1 MKNLIIGRWSM
12 MLVFIFASFMASA
25 QSIGR
30 ESGGSPKEEKADFKI
45 PQVEMPGSA
54 AKAELVPGSY
64 IVILKPEKVKSFT
77 EKNVQQKKQFES
89 RDAQA
94 KSFEENDRQMKAQI
108 NEIASSMGYS
118 GKQLKNVYTGT
129 LTGFTVQNLNKSTSE
144 AFLKKAKENPNVYAV
159 GPDFYLTVGGEDV
172 EVITPEDG
180 EALDFAQAPSW
191 GTNYTGW
198 TDKSGSPYWAWVLDS
213 GIDLNHPDLNVKTSR
228 AKSTVGYTSSAEDD
242 NGHGSHVA
250 GIIAAK
256 NNSIG
261 TRGVAAGAW
270 VVPVKVC
277 NSSGSCAW
285 SDVLEGL
292 QHVAKYKIAGDV
304 VNLSLGGNAP
314 SWWDRLWNTDPV
326 KMEAQIKSLAA
337 AGVHMVFA
345 AGNSNKQ
352 VSGVTP
358 ARINGTRCYTVSAM
372 DWNYNIASFSNYGSG
387 VDWAAPGV
395 SIRSCYKN
403 GGYAYMNGTSMAAPY
418 VAGILLANRGTI
430 NWSRRLN
437 TDKDGSKD
445 KVAKK

>member
-1 MKNLIIGRWSM
+1 MRNLIIGRWSI
-12 MLVFIFASFMASA
+12 MLVFLCTSILATA
-25 QSIGR
+25 QTIGR
-30 ESGGSPKEEKADFKI
+30 ETTNPKEEKADFKAEQI
-45 PQVEMPGSA
+45 QMPKFDS
-54 AKAELVPGSY
+54 KAELIPGSF
-64 IVILKPEKVKSFT
+64 IVILKPEKVKSFNQ
-77 EKNVQQKKQFES
+77 KNAQQKRSFES
-89 RDAQA
+89 RDEQA
-94 KSFEENDRQMKAQI
+94 KSFEENDRQAKAQI

-118 GKQLKNVYTGT
+118 GKQLKNVYTGSV
-129 LTGFTVQNLNKSTSE
+129 TGFTVQNLNKSAGDT
-144 AFLKKAKENPNVYAV
+144 FLKKARSNPNVLAV
-159 GPDFYLTVGGEDV
+159 GPDFYMTIDAQDV
-172 EVITPEDG
+172 DIILPEDG
-180 EALDFAQAPSW
+180 EALDFAQSPSW

-198 TDKSGSPYWAWVLDS
+198 TDKTGSPYWAWVLDT

-228 AKSTVGYTSSAEDD
+228 AKSTVSYTSSAEDD
-242 NGHGSHVA
+242 HGHGTHCA

-277 NSSGSCAW
+277 TSGGMCSW
-285 SDVLEGL
+285 SDILEGL

-304 VNLSLGGNAP
+304 VNMSLGKNPP
-314 SWWDRLWNTDPV
+314 SWWDRMWNLDPA
-326 KMEAQIKSLAA
+326 KAEDQIRSLANS
-337 AGVHMVFA
+337 GVHMVFA
-345 AGNSNKQ
+345 AGNDDKQ
-352 VSGVTP
+352 ASTKSP

-395 SIRSCYKN
+395 SIRSCHKN
-403 GGYAYMNGTSMAAPY
+403 GGYAYMSGTSMAAPY
-418 VAGILLANRGTI
+418 VAGILLANGGTI